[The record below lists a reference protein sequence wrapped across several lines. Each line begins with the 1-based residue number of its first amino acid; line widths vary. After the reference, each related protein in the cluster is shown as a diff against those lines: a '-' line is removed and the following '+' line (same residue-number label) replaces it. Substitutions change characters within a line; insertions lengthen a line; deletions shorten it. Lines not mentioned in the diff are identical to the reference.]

1 MRLLLAEDEKSL
13 SKALVKILEHSN
25 YSVDAVYDGREAL
38 DYITGS
44 DYDGIILDVMMPKLD
59 GFEVLKEIRKKGVD
73 TPVLMLTARSGIDDK
88 VFGLDSGANDYLT
101 KPFDTKELL
110 ARVRAMT
117 RSGTQTTDS
126 VIRTGSVSLDRV
138 TFELSCGDESIK
150 LANKEFQV
158 LELLMTNP
166 SMVVSTDKLFEK
178 IWGLDSD
185 ADTSI
190 VWVYISNLRKKLNS
204 LNADI
209 RIKAARN
216 IGYSIEVIP
225 NQANE

>member
-13 SKALVKILEHSN
+13 SKALVRILEHSN

-38 DYITGS
+38 DYIEGG

-59 GFEVLKEIRKKGVD
+59 GFEVLKEMRRQNND
-73 TPVLMLTARSGIDDK
+73 TPVLMLTARSETDDK

-117 RSGTQTTDS
+117 RSGTQAVDS
-126 VIRTGSVSLDRV
+126 VIKAGNVSLDRT
-138 TFELSCGDESIK
+138 TFELCRGEEKVK
-150 LANKEFQV
+150 LANKEYQV
-158 LELLMTNP
+158 LELLMNNP
-166 SMVVSTDKLFEK
+166 SMVVSTDKIFEK

-185 ADTSI
+185 ADTGI

-204 LNADI
+204 VNANI
-209 RIKAARN
+209 RIKATRN
-216 IGYSIEVIP
+216 IGYSIEVV
-225 NQANE
+225 ADEE